1 MQAFGLG
8 RFWPFGHRDR
18 DCVQCLLTDVCSD
31 GRLVTSCAVVVG
43 DQMAAYGP
51 RSATCVRVFGW
62 QTQRHNESE
71 GRRWS
76 AQARVLLWGHI
87 VNRSQ
92 VTLWRDLSESV
103 PVATRKMLNYA

>member
-43 DQMAAYGP
+43 DQMAASDPSCNTDQGLQHACESLGGKPSGTMKVKADVGLLRRESSCGDTSSTDP
-51 RSATCVRVFGW
+51 RSRCG
-62 QTQRHNESE
+62 
-71 GRRWS
+71 G
-76 AQARVLLWGHI
+76 I
-87 VNRSQ
+87 
-92 VTLWRDLSESV
+92 
-103 PVATRKMLNYA
+103 